1 MRPGIEVFHPD
12 DADQPAGL
20 VVNGAPHP
28 QQGWSALIE
37 AKIVAVDSGILH
49 LGSIDGP
56 PLRPAALPYAL
67 T

>member
-1 MRPGIEVFHPD
+1 
-12 DADQPAGL
+12 
-20 VVNGAPHP
+20 
-28 QQGWSALIE
+28 LIE